1 MAKNDWDDIVKEKV
15 SEELRHKTLARVRQ
29 EMDQKKNSNAFSW
42 NWLLALVPGL
52 AALVFF
58 FNQQKEG
65 SEEDDL
71 PSLAVDDPQEDYLKE
86 LASLSDEE
94 IDQYDE
100 EMIEKLDF
108 YKDLDVLEEWDGR
121 EES

>member
-1 MAKNDWDDIVKEKV
+1 MVNNDWDDIVKEKV

-58 FNQQKEG
+58 FNQQ
-65 SEEDDL
+65 
-71 PSLAVDDPQEDYLKE
+71 
-86 LASLSDEE
+86 
-94 IDQYDE
+94 
-100 EMIEKLDF
+100 
-108 YKDLDVLEEWDGR
+108 
-121 EES
+121 